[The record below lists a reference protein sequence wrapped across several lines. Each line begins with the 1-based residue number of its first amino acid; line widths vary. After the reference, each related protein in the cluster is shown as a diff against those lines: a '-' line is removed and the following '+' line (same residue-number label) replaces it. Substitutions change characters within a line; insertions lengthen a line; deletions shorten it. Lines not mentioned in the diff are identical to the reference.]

1 MAKIKLTPG
10 QLYFLRERDFLTGEI
25 SRYVKIGLVRDAK
38 ETAKRIAEHQTG
50 NPRKIYDYRSL
61 SSPFVEHV
69 ETLMH
74 YWFAPKWITGEWF
87 NMNEDEIDA
96 AIAIAEE
103 IIQEQQESKVTL
115 ERSYELGLMESTGE
129 TIEASEDA
137 QKVWEELTQVKVEMD
152 VLAAR
157 KKIIDHELR
166 KASGNAGGIAG
177 VLSVSFIEGGIR
189 FDDKLL
195 LEDHPE
201 LHEEYCTK
209 ETSSV
214 TGPFTVKGKKTL
226 KKENPELNNEAKSL
240 EKIDLDV
247 SDIDFEKSVE
257 PTEQIK
263 ALHADYINIQRET
276 YIKDWHYARLEAQL
290 KMLTGDSDGID
301 GLCGWKREL
310 KHKASFD
317 KKRFEEDHPELVEK
331 YSRKSPDSFAVKVFS
346 WRNYSIPE

>member
-25 SRYVKIGLVRDAK
+25 SRYVKIGLVRDEK

-50 NPRKIYDYRSL
+50 NPREIYDYRSIG
-61 SSPFVEHV
+61 SPFVEHV

-87 NMNEDEIDA
+87 NMNEEEIDD
-96 AIAIAEE
+96 AIEIAEK
-103 IIQEQQESKVTL
+103 IIREQQDSKDTI
-115 ERSYELGLMESTGE
+115 ERSYELGSVESTGE

-137 QKVWEELTQVKVEMD
+137 QKVWEELTQAKVEMD
-152 VLAAR
+152 ALAAR
-157 KKIIDHELR
+157 KKIIDHKLR
-166 KASGNAGGIAG
+166 KALGNAGGIEG
-177 VLSVSFIEGGIR
+177 VLSVSFKEGGIR

-201 LHEEYCTK
+201 LHEEYSTK

-214 TGPFTVKGKKTL
+214 TGPFTVKGKKAL
-226 KKENPELNNEAKSL
+226 KKENPELSNEVKSL

-263 ALHADYINIQRET
+263 ALHADYINIQREA
-276 YIKDWHYARLEAQL
+276 YIKDWHYTGLEARL
-290 KMLTGDSDGID
+290 KILTADSDGID

-317 KKRFEEDHPELVEK
+317 KKRFEEDHPELAKK
-331 YSRKSPDSFAVKVFS
+331 YTRKSPDNFAVNIFS
-346 WRNYSIPE
+346 WRNYPT